1 MGALLIVCYPAI
13 LRYILLAVY
22 ASIYSLIITTAG
34 CALLRNTTY
43 NLLTRVEVDGTKEFD
58 FIIGVDLIKDMGG
71 EENKVVDDL
80 LRAELSKREYCKNG
94 YIVTSRGT
102 YQGGGYLLFRGRC
115 K

>member
-1 MGALLIVCYPAI
+1 MCYSVI
-13 LRYILLAVY
+13 LRYFLLAFY
-22 ASIYSLIITTAG
+22 ALIHSLIITTAG

-71 EENKVVDDL
+71 DENKVVDDL

-94 YIVTSRGT
+94 YIITSRGGF
-102 YQGGGYLLFRGRC
+102 QGGGYLLFRGRC